1 MLEFQLESRV
11 GGTASSIE
19 SPNSDYGAFHTVFFG
34 FLMTIISDMY
44 KYGRFFGVFVA
55 KLTGLDLRVLCSES
69 LALPFGALL

>member
-1 MLEFQLESRV
+1 
-11 GGTASSIE
+11 
-19 SPNSDYGAFHTVFFG
+19 
-34 FLMTIISDMY
+34 MTIISDMY